1 MKTAGK
7 RVKRWWI
14 VAAGAVAAV
23 VRGIGGAAMATGFL
37 DHAGDLSGQ
46 DADRAR
52 EAAVRATGGGDA
64 GSVELDDEDGATYEV
79 EVIRLDGTTVD
90 VRLDK
95 DFRVVVIESDDD
107 SPDSDRDNDSPDS
120 DSPDSDS
127 PDSDSPDSDRDNE
140 R

>member
-1 MKTAGK
+1 MKTAGE

-14 VAAGAVAAV
+14 VAAGTVAAV
-23 VRGIGGAAMATGFL
+23 LLGATGVATATGLL
-37 DHAGDLSGQ
+37 DDAGNVSGQ

-52 EAAVRATGGGDA
+52 EAAVRAVSGGKA

-79 EVIRLDGTTVD
+79 EVTRPDGTTVD

-95 DFRVVVIESDDD
+95 DFRVVVVES
-107 SPDSDRDNDSPDS
+107 DS
-120 DSPDSDS
+120 DSPDSDG
-127 PDSDSPDSDRDNE
+127 DSE